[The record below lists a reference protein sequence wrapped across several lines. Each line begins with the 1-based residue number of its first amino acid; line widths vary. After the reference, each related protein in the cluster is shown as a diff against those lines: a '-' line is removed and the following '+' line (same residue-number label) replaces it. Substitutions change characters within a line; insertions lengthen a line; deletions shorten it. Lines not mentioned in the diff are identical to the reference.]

1 MKNKGLVIKAK
12 ISMRNKKMDDIN
24 KVLEGINAR
33 SAELLSAIEASETEE
48 DLVVLESQV
57 EEVQKELDQRS
68 SEKEALEIEIEELNE
83 ELRTIE
89 GKELSMKKNR
99 SKQTNEI
106 AETRE
111 LLNEYIRSKG
121 QKREGLTTVDGGA
134 LIPKEVLEPQKT
146 KVRSV
151 DLSKLVR
158 VVPVTTGSGEYAVI
172 SKSKNKMKKTS
183 ELEKNPDL
191 AKTPINKVNW
201 TVDTY
206 RGELSVSKEMID
218 DANYNIMGLVEEDAV
233 NQEVNTKN
241 FEIASILKSATAVN
255 ASGFDGLKDVINKK
269 IPSVYDVSIVAT
281 DSMFSALD
289 KVKDKEGRYMLQPD
303 PTSPTGYKFKNK
315 IIYTVPDDL
324 LGAENDM
331 KAFIGDVYEFV
342 ALFDREQT
350 TVKWTPNE
358 IYGEKL
364 GLFSRFGLT
373 KTNEEAGAFV
383 TYTDAV

>member
-12 ISMRNKKMDDIN
+12 ISMRNKKMDELN
-24 KVLEGINAR
+24 KVLEGINSR
-33 SAELLSAIEASETEE
+33 SEELLSAIEASETEE
-48 DLVVLESQV
+48 DLTALESQV

-99 SKQTNEI
+99 NKQTNEI

-134 LIPKEVLEPQKT
+134 LIPKEVLEPQKA
-146 KVRSV
+146 KARSV
-151 DLSKLVR
+151 DLRKLVR

-183 ELEKNPDL
+183 ELEKNPEL

-218 DANYNIMGLVEEDAV
+218 DANYNIMALVEEDAV
-233 NQEVNTKN
+233 NQEVNTTN
-241 FEIASILKSATAVN
+241 FEIAAILKSATAVN

>member
-12 ISMRNKKMDDIN
+12 ISMRNKKMDEIN
-24 KVLEGINAR
+24 NVLEGINSR
-33 SAELLSAIEASETEE
+33 SEELLSAIEASETDE
-48 DLVVLESQV
+48 DLTALESQV
-57 EEVQKELDQRS
+57 EEVQKELDQKS
-68 SEKEALEIEIEELNE
+68 SEKESLKMEIEELNE

-99 SKQTNEI
+99 NKQTVET

-121 QKREGLTTVDGGA
+121 QKREGLKTVDGGA
-134 LIPKEVLEPQKT
+134 LIPKEVLEPQKA

-158 VVPVTTGSGEYAVI
+158 VIPVTTGSGEYAVI
-172 SKSKNKMKKTS
+172 SKSKNKMTKTS
-183 ELEKNPDL
+183 ELEKNPEL

-218 DANYNIMGLVEEDAV
+218 DANYNIMALVEEDAV

-241 FEIASILKSATAVN
+241 FEIATILKSATAVN

-269 IPSVYDVSIVAT
+269 IPSVYDVILVVT
-281 DSMFSALD
+281 DSMFAALD
-289 KVKDKEGRYMLQPD
+289 KVKDKQGRYMLQPD

-315 IIYTVPDDL
+315 VIYPIPDEL
-324 LGAENDM
+324 LGNEGEM
-331 KAFIGDVYEFV
+331 KAFIGDAYEFV

-373 KTNEEAGAFV
+373 KTNEEAGTFV

>member
-1 MKNKGLVIKAK
+1 MKNRGLVIKAK
-12 ISMRNKKMDDIN
+12 ISMRNKKMDELN
-24 KVLEGINAR
+24 KVLEGINSR
-33 SAELLSAIEASETEE
+33 SEELLSAIEASETEE
-48 DLVVLESQV
+48 DLTALESQV
-57 EEVQKELDQRS
+57 EEVQKELNQRS
-68 SEKEALEIEIEELNE
+68 SEKEALEMEIEELNE

-89 GKELSMKKNR
+89 GKEVTMKKNR
-99 SKQTNEI
+99 SKQTIEI

-111 LLNEYIRSKG
+111 ALNAYIRSKG
-121 QKREGLTTVDGGA
+121 EKREGLKIVDGGA
-134 LIPKEVLEPQKT
+134 LIPKETLEPQKT
-146 KVRSV
+146 KERNV

-158 VVPVTTGSGEYAVI
+158 VVPVTTGSGEYAII
-172 SKSKNKMKKTS
+172 SKSKNKMVKVK
-183 ELEKNPDL
+183 ELEKNPEL
-191 AKTPINKVNW
+191 AKSEIKTVKW
-201 TVDTY
+201 SVDTY
-206 RGELSVSKEMID
+206 RGDLSVSKEMID
-218 DANYNIMGLVEEDAV
+218 DADYNIMGLVEEDAV

-241 FEIASILKSATAVN
+241 FEIATILKSATAVN
-255 ASGFDGLKDVINKK
+255 ASGFDGLKDVMNKK

-281 DSMFSALD
+281 DSMFNALA

-303 PTSPTGYKFKNK
+303 PTSPTGYTFKK
-315 IIYTVPDDL
+315 KTIYTVPDEL

-364 GLFSRFGLT
+364 GLFARFGLN
-373 KTNEEAGAFV
+373 KTDEAAGAFV

>member
-12 ISMRNKKMDDIN
+12 ISMRNKKMDELN
-24 KVLEGINAR
+24 KVLEGINSR
-33 SAELLSAIEASETEE
+33 SEELLSAIEASETEE
-48 DLVVLESQV
+48 DLTALESQV

-99 SKQTNEI
+99 NKQTNEI

-134 LIPKEVLEPQKT
+134 LIPKEVLEPQKA
-146 KVRSV
+146 KARSV
-151 DLSKLVR
+151 DLRKLVR

-183 ELEKNPDL
+183 ELEKNPEL

-218 DANYNIMGLVEEDAV
+218 DANYNIMALVEEDAV
-233 NQEVNTKN
+233 NQEINTTN
-241 FEIASILKSATAVN
+241 FEIATILKSATAVN

>member
-1 MKNKGLVIKAK
+1 MKNRGLVIKAK

-24 KVLEGINAR
+24 KVLEGINTR
-33 SAELLSAIEASETEE
+33 SEELLSAIEASETEE
-48 DLVVLESQV
+48 DLIVLESQV

-99 SKQTNEI
+99 NKQTNEI

-134 LIPKEVLEPQKT
+134 LIPKEVLEPQKA
-146 KVRSV
+146 KARSV
-151 DLSKLVR
+151 DLRKLVR
-158 VVPVTTGSGEYAVI
+158 VVTVTTGSGEYAVI

-183 ELEKNPDL
+183 ELEKNPEL

-218 DANYNIMGLVEEDAV
+218 DANYNIMALVEEDAV
-233 NQEVNTKN
+233 NQEVNTTN
-241 FEIASILKSATAVN
+241 FEIAAILKSATAVN

>member
-48 DLVVLESQV
+48 DLTALESQV
-57 EEVQKELDQRS
+57 EEVQQELDQKS

-99 SKQTNEI
+99 NKQTNEI

-134 LIPKEVLEPQKT
+134 LIPKEVLEPQKA
-146 KVRSV
+146 KARSV
-151 DLSKLVR
+151 DLRKLVR

-183 ELEKNPDL
+183 ELEKNPEL
-191 AKTPINKVNW
+191 AKTSINKVNW

-218 DANYNIMGLVEEDAV
+218 DANYNIMALVEEDAV
-233 NQEVNTKN
+233 NQEVNTTN
-241 FEIASILKSATAVN
+241 FEIATILKSATAVN

-324 LGAENDM
+324 LGEENDM

>member
-48 DLVVLESQV
+48 DLTALESQV

-99 SKQTNEI
+99 NKQTNEI

>member
-24 KVLEGINAR
+24 KVLEGINVR

-99 SKQTNEI
+99 NKQTNEI

-241 FEIASILKSATAVN
+241 FEIAFILKSATAVN

>member
-33 SAELLSAIEASETEE
+33 SEELLSAIEASETDE
-48 DLVVLESQV
+48 DLTALESQV

-99 SKQTNEI
+99 NKQTNEI

-134 LIPKEVLEPQKT
+134 LIPKEVLEPQKA
-146 KVRSV
+146 KARSV
-151 DLSKLVR
+151 DLRKLVR
-158 VVPVTTGSGEYAVI
+158 VVAVTTGSGEYAVI

-183 ELEKNPDL
+183 ELEKNPEL

-218 DANYNIMGLVEEDAV
+218 DANYNIMALVEEDAV
-233 NQEVNTKN
+233 NQEVNTTN
-241 FEIASILKSATAVN
+241 FEIATILKSATAVN

>member
-1 MKNKGLVIKAK
+1 MKNRGLVIKAK

-99 SKQTNEI
+99 NKQTNEI

-191 AKTPINKVNW
+191 AITPINKVNW

>member
-1 MKNKGLVIKAK
+1 MKNRGLVIKAK

-33 SAELLSAIEASETEE
+33 SAELLSAIE

-99 SKQTNEI
+99 NKQTNEI

>member
-99 SKQTNEI
+99 NKQTNEI

-315 IIYTVPDDL
+315 NIYTVPDDL

>member
-24 KVLEGINAR
+24 KVLEGINTR
-33 SAELLSAIEASETEE
+33 SEELLSAIEASETEE
-48 DLVVLESQV
+48 DLIALESQV

-99 SKQTNEI
+99 NKQTNEI

-134 LIPKEVLEPQKT
+134 LIPKEVLEPQKA
-146 KVRSV
+146 KSRSV
-151 DLSKLVR
+151 DLRKLVR

-183 ELEKNPDL
+183 ELEKNPEL

-218 DANYNIMGLVEEDAV
+218 DANYNIMALVEEDAV
-233 NQEVNTKN
+233 NQEVNTTN
-241 FEIASILKSATAVN
+241 FEIAAILKSATAVN

>member
-48 DLVVLESQV
+48 DLTALESQV

-99 SKQTNEI
+99 NKQTNEI

-269 IPSVYDVSIVAT
+269 IPSVYDVCIVAT

>member
-1 MKNKGLVIKAK
+1 MKNRGLVIKAK
-12 ISMRNKKMDDIN
+12 ISMRNKKMDEIN
-24 KVLEGINAR
+24 NVLEGINSR
-33 SAELLSAIEASETEE
+33 SEELLSAIEASETDE
-48 DLVVLESQV
+48 DLTALESQV
-57 EEVQKELDQRS
+57 EEVQKELDQKS
-68 SEKEALEIEIEELNE
+68 SEKESLKMEIEELNE

-99 SKQTNEI
+99 NKQTVETS
-106 AETRE
+106 ETRE

-121 QKREGLTTVDGGA
+121 QKREGLKTVDGGA
-134 LIPKEVLEPQKT
+134 LIPKEVLEPQKA

-158 VVPVTTGSGEYAVI
+158 VIPVTTGSGEYAVI
-172 SKSKNKMKKTS
+172 SKSKNKMTKTS
-183 ELEKNPDL
+183 ELEKNPEL

-218 DANYNIMGLVEEDAV
+218 DANYNIMALVEEDAV

-241 FEIASILKSATAVN
+241 FEIATILKSATAVN

-269 IPSVYDVSIVAT
+269 IPSVYDVILVVT
-281 DSMFSALD
+281 DSMFAALD
-289 KVKDKEGRYMLQPD
+289 KVKDKQGRYMLQPD

-315 IIYTVPDDL
+315 VIYPIPDEL
-324 LGAENDM
+324 LGNEGEM
-331 KAFIGDVYEFV
+331 KAFIGDAYEFV

-373 KTNEEAGAFV
+373 KTNEEAGTFV

>member
-1 MKNKGLVIKAK
+1 MKNRGLVIKAK

-99 SKQTNEI
+99 NKQTNEI

-364 GLFSRFGLT
+364 GLFSRFCLT

>member
-12 ISMRNKKMDDIN
+12 ISMRNKKMDELN
-24 KVLEGINAR
+24 KVLEGINSR
-33 SAELLSAIEASETEE
+33 SEELLSAIEASETEE
-48 DLVVLESQV
+48 DLTALESKV

-99 SKQTNEI
+99 NKQTNEI

-134 LIPKEVLEPQKT
+134 LIPKEVLEPQKA
-146 KVRSV
+146 KARSV
-151 DLSKLVR
+151 DLRKLVR

-183 ELEKNPDL
+183 ELEKNPEL

-218 DANYNIMGLVEEDAV
+218 DANYNIMALVEEDAV
-233 NQEVNTKN
+233 NQEINTTN
-241 FEIASILKSATAVN
+241 FEIATILKSATAVN

>member
-1 MKNKGLVIKAK
+1 MKNRGLVIKAK
-12 ISMRNKKMDDIN
+12 ISMRNKKMDELN
-24 KVLEGINAR
+24 KMLEGINSR
-33 SAELLSAIEASETEE
+33 SEELLSAIEASETEE
-48 DLVVLESQV
+48 DLTALESQV
-57 EEVQKELDQRS
+57 EEVQKELNQRS
-68 SEKEALEIEIEELNE
+68 SEKEALEMEIEELNE

-89 GKELSMKKNR
+89 GKEVTMKKNR
-99 SKQTNEI
+99 NKQTIDI

-111 LLNEYIRSKG
+111 ALNAYIRSKG
-121 QKREGLTTVDGGA
+121 EKREGLKIVDGGA
-134 LIPKEVLEPQKT
+134 LIPKETLEPQKT
-146 KVRSV
+146 KERNV

-172 SKSKNKMKKTS
+172 SKSKNKMVKTK
-183 ELEKNPDL
+183 ELEKNPEL
-191 AKTPINKVNW
+191 AKGEIKTVKW
-201 TVDTY
+201 SVDTY
-206 RGELSVSKEMID
+206 RGDLSVSKEMID
-218 DANYNIMGLVEEDAV
+218 DATYDIMGLVTEDAV
-233 NQEVNTKN
+233 NQEINTKN
-241 FEIASILKSATAVN
+241 FEIATILKSATAVN

-269 IPSVYDVSIVAT
+269 IPSVYEVSIIAT
-281 DSMFSALD
+281 DSMFNALD

-350 TVKWTPNE
+350 TVKWTPHE
-358 IYGEKL
+358 IFGEKL
-364 GLFSRFGLT
+364 GLFARFGLN

>member
-1 MKNKGLVIKAK
+1 MKNRGLVIKAK

-99 SKQTNEI
+99 NKQTNEI

-121 QKREGLTTVDGGA
+121 QKREGLKTVDGGA
-134 LIPKEVLEPQKT
+134 LIPKEVLEPQKA
-146 KVRSV
+146 KARSV
-151 DLSKLVR
+151 DLRKLVR

-183 ELEKNPDL
+183 ELEKNPEL

-218 DANYNIMGLVEEDAV
+218 DANYNIMALVEEDAV
-233 NQEVNTKN
+233 NQEVNTTN
-241 FEIASILKSATAVN
+241 FEIATILKSATAVN

>member
-1 MKNKGLVIKAK
+1 
-12 ISMRNKKMDDIN
+12 
-24 KVLEGINAR
+24 
-33 SAELLSAIEASETEE
+33 
-48 DLVVLESQV
+48 
-57 EEVQKELDQRS
+57 
-68 SEKEALEIEIEELNE
+68 
-83 ELRTIE
+83 
-89 GKELSMKKNR
+89 MKKNR
-99 SKQTNEI
+99 NKQTNEI

>member
-33 SAELLSAIEASETEE
+33 SEELLSAIEASETDE
-48 DLVVLESQV
+48 DLTALESQV

-99 SKQTNEI
+99 NKQTNEI

-134 LIPKEVLEPQKT
+134 LIPKEVLEPQKA
-146 KVRSV
+146 KARSV
-151 DLSKLVR
+151 DLRKLVR

-183 ELEKNPDL
+183 ELEKNPEL

-218 DANYNIMGLVEEDAV
+218 DANYNIMALVEEDAV
-233 NQEVNTKN
+233 NQEVNTTN
-241 FEIASILKSATAVN
+241 FEIATILKSATAVN

>member
-48 DLVVLESQV
+48 DLIVLESQV

-99 SKQTNEI
+99 NKQTNEI

-134 LIPKEVLEPQKT
+134 LIPKEVLEPQKA
-146 KVRSV
+146 KARSV
-151 DLSKLVR
+151 DLRKLVR

>member
-33 SAELLSAIEASETEE
+33 SEELLSAIEASETDE
-48 DLVVLESQV
+48 DLTALESQV

-99 SKQTNEI
+99 NKQTNEI

-241 FEIASILKSATAVN
+241 FEIATILKSATAVN

-315 IIYTVPDDL
+315 IIYPVPDDL

-373 KTNEEAGAFV
+373 KTNEESGVFV

>member
-12 ISMRNKKMDDIN
+12 ISMRNKKMDELN
-24 KVLEGINAR
+24 KVLEGINSR
-33 SAELLSAIEASETEE
+33 SEELLSAIEAYETEE
-48 DLVVLESQV
+48 DLTALESQV

-99 SKQTNEI
+99 NKQTNEI

-134 LIPKEVLEPQKT
+134 LIPKEVLEPQKA
-146 KVRSV
+146 KARSV
-151 DLSKLVR
+151 DLRKLVR

-183 ELEKNPDL
+183 ELEKNPEL

-218 DANYNIMGLVEEDAV
+218 DANYNIMALVEEDAV
-233 NQEVNTKN
+233 NQEVNTTN
-241 FEIASILKSATAVN
+241 FEIATILKSATAVN

-269 IPSVYDVSIVAT
+269 IPSVYDISIVAT

>member
-1 MKNKGLVIKAK
+1 MKNRGLVIKAK
-12 ISMRNKKMDDIN
+12 ISMRNKKMDELN

-48 DLVVLESQV
+48 DLIVLESQV

-99 SKQTNEI
+99 NKQTNEI

-134 LIPKEVLEPQKT
+134 LIPKEVLEPQKA
-146 KVRSV
+146 KARSV
-151 DLSKLVR
+151 DLRKLVR

-183 ELEKNPDL
+183 ELEKNPEL

-218 DANYNIMGLVEEDAV
+218 DANYNIMALVEEDAV
-233 NQEVNTKN
+233 NQEVNTTN
-241 FEIASILKSATAVN
+241 FEIAAILKSATAVN

>member
-1 MKNKGLVIKAK
+1 MKNRGLVIKAK

-99 SKQTNEI
+99 NKQTNEI

-364 GLFSRFGLT
+364 GLVSRFGLT

>member
-12 ISMRNKKMDDIN
+12 ISMRNKKMDEIN
-24 KVLEGINAR
+24 NVLEGINSR
-33 SAELLSAIEASETEE
+33 SEELLSAIEASETDE
-48 DLVVLESQV
+48 DLTALESQV
-57 EEVQKELDQRS
+57 EEVQKELDQKS
-68 SEKEALEIEIEELNE
+68 SEKESLKMEIEELNE

-99 SKQTNEI
+99 NKQTVETS
-106 AETRE
+106 ETRE

-121 QKREGLTTVDGGA
+121 QKREGLKTVDGGA
-134 LIPKEVLEPQKT
+134 LIPKEVLEPQKA

-158 VVPVTTGSGEYAVI
+158 VIPVTTGSGEYAVI
-172 SKSKNKMKKTS
+172 SKSKNKMTKTS
-183 ELEKNPDL
+183 ELEKNPEL

-218 DANYNIMGLVEEDAV
+218 DANYNIMALVEEDAV

-241 FEIASILKSATAVN
+241 FEIATILKSATAVN

-269 IPSVYDVSIVAT
+269 IPSVYDVILVVT
-281 DSMFSALD
+281 DSMFAALD
-289 KVKDKEGRYMLQPD
+289 KVKDKQGRYMLQPD

-315 IIYTVPDDL
+315 VIYPIPDEL
-324 LGAENDM
+324 LGNEGEM
-331 KAFIGDVYEFV
+331 KAFIGDAYEFV

-373 KTNEEAGAFV
+373 KTNEEAGTFV

>member
-1 MKNKGLVIKAK
+1 MKNRGLVIKAK
-12 ISMRNKKMDDIN
+12 ISMRNKKMDELN

-48 DLVVLESQV
+48 DLIVLESQV

-99 SKQTNEI
+99 NKQTNEI

-134 LIPKEVLEPQKT
+134 LIPKEVLEPQKA
-146 KVRSV
+146 KARSV
-151 DLSKLVR
+151 DLRKLVR

-183 ELEKNPDL
+183 ELEKNPEL

-218 DANYNIMGLVEEDAV
+218 DANYNIMALVEEDTV
-233 NQEVNTKN
+233 NQEVNTTN
-241 FEIASILKSATAVN
+241 FEIAAILKSATAVN

>member
-12 ISMRNKKMDDIN
+12 ISMRNKKMDELN
-24 KVLEGINAR
+24 KVLEGINSR
-33 SAELLSAIEASETEE
+33 SEELLSAIEASETEE
-48 DLVVLESQV
+48 DLTALESQV
-57 EEVQKELDQRS
+57 EEVQKDLDQRS

-99 SKQTNEI
+99 NKQTNEI

-134 LIPKEVLEPQKT
+134 LIPKEVLEPQKA
-146 KVRSV
+146 KARSV
-151 DLSKLVR
+151 DLRKLVR

-183 ELEKNPDL
+183 ELEKNPEL

-218 DANYNIMGLVEEDAV
+218 DANYNIMALVEEDAV
-233 NQEVNTKN
+233 NQEVNTTN
-241 FEIASILKSATAVN
+241 FEIAAILKSATAVN

>member
-1 MKNKGLVIKAK
+1 MKNRGLVIKAK

-24 KVLEGINAR
+24 KVLEGINTR
-33 SAELLSAIEASETEE
+33 SEELLSAIEASETEE
-48 DLVVLESQV
+48 DLIVLESQV

-99 SKQTNEI
+99 NKQTNEI

-134 LIPKEVLEPQKT
+134 LIPKEVLEPQKA
-146 KVRSV
+146 KARSV
-151 DLSKLVR
+151 DLRKLVR

-183 ELEKNPDL
+183 ELEKNPEL

-218 DANYNIMGLVEEDAV
+218 DANYNIMALVEEDAV
-233 NQEVNTKN
+233 NQEVNTTN
-241 FEIASILKSATAVN
+241 FEIAAILKNATAVN

>member
-1 MKNKGLVIKAK
+1 MKNRGLVIKAK
-12 ISMRNKKMDDIN
+12 ISMRNKKMDELN
-24 KVLEGINAR
+24 KVLEGISAR

-48 DLVVLESQV
+48 DLIVLESQV

-99 SKQTNEI
+99 NKQTNEI

-134 LIPKEVLEPQKT
+134 LIPKEVLEPQKA
-146 KVRSV
+146 KARSV
-151 DLSKLVR
+151 DLRKLVR

-183 ELEKNPDL
+183 ELEKNPEL

-218 DANYNIMGLVEEDAV
+218 DANYNIMALVEEDAV
-233 NQEVNTKN
+233 NQEVNTTN
-241 FEIASILKSATAVN
+241 FEIAAILKSATAVN

>member
-33 SAELLSAIEASETEE
+33 SEELLTAIEASETDE
-48 DLVVLESQV
+48 DLTALESQV

-99 SKQTNEI
+99 NKQTNEI

-121 QKREGLTTVDGGA
+121 QKREGLKTVDGGA
-134 LIPKEVLEPQKT
+134 LIPKEVLEPQKA
-146 KVRSV
+146 KARSV
-151 DLSKLVR
+151 DLRKLVR

-183 ELEKNPDL
+183 ELEKNPEL

-218 DANYNIMGLVEEDAV
+218 DANYNIMALVEEDAV
-233 NQEVNTKN
+233 NQEVNTTN
-241 FEIASILKSATAVN
+241 FEIATILKSATAVN

>member
-12 ISMRNKKMDDIN
+12 ISMRNKKMNDIN
-24 KVLEGINAR
+24 KVLEDINAR
-33 SAELLSAIEASETEE
+33 SEELLSAIEASETDE
-48 DLVVLESQV
+48 DLTALESQV

-99 SKQTNEI
+99 NKQTNEI

-134 LIPKEVLEPQKT
+134 LIPKEVLEPQKA
-146 KVRSV
+146 KARSV
-151 DLSKLVR
+151 DLRKLVR

-183 ELEKNPDL
+183 ELEKNPEL

-218 DANYNIMGLVEEDAV
+218 DANYNIMALVEEDAV
-233 NQEVNTKN
+233 NQEVNTTN
-241 FEIASILKSATAVN
+241 FEIATILKSATAVN